1 MVASLTDIET
11 QRVLDACL
19 AYIELMG
26 QGEDTHDY
34 TIYELETGLGSALRK
49 IGKGRNA
56 QQVYARYKT
65 VTKCPTFEEW
75 QAARAES
82 KKDSENGDE

>member
-1 MVASLTDIET
+1 MVVSLTDIET
-11 QRVLDACL
+11 QRILDACL
-19 AYIELMG
+19 AYLDLMG

-49 IGKGRNA
+49 IGKGRNC
-56 QQVYARYKT
+56 QRVYAKYKT

-75 QAARAES
+75 KAVRAES
-82 KKDSENGDE
+82 ETDNDY